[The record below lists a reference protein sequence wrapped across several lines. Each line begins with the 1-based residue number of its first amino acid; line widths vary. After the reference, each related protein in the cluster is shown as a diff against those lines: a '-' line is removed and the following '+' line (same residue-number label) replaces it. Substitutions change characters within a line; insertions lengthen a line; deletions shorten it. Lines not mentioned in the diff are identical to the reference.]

1 MAAIY
6 LVRHGQA
13 SFGAADYDQLS
24 VRGEQQAQLLGQWL
38 KDCHLPVQK
47 VYLGQAKRHLQ
58 TAQHCLAMT
67 DNLSANA
74 WQSLTG
80 FNEFDHVE
88 ILNRYRPDLAEHSAM
103 AQFLAASPQPR
114 KAFQAL
120 FSAAVDRWLSGEYDH
135 DYQQTWSAF
144 QQATWQALAQVR
156 AEAANARHIWVFT
169 SGGTITAIVQ
179 QLLALDPQQ
188 AFAINWNLVNTGVTK
203 LLFSGERLSL
213 SYLNSHG
220 HLEQQHQAELITY
233 R

>member
-24 VRGEQQAQLLGQWL
+24 ARGEQQAQLLGQWL
-38 KDCHLPVQK
+38 TQCHLAVEK

-67 DNLSANA
+67 DDLSAKA
-74 WQSLTG
+74 WQILDG

-88 ILNRYRPDLAEHSAM
+88 VLNRYRPDLAEHSVM
-103 AQFLAASPQPR
+103 AQFLAASPHPR
-114 KAFQAL
+114 KAFQHL
-120 FSAAVDRWLSGEYDH
+120 FNEAVDRWLSGEYDH
-135 DYQQTWSAF
+135 EYQQTWSAF
-144 QQATWQALAQVR
+144 QEAAWQALAQVR
-156 AEAANARHIWVFT
+156 AEAGSARHIWVFT
-169 SGGTITAIVQ
+169 SGGTITAILQ
-179 QLLALDPQQ
+179 RILGLQPQQ
-188 AFAINWNLVNTGVTK
+188 AFNINWNLVNTGVTK
-203 LLFSGERLSL
+203 LLFSGDRLSL

-220 HLEQQHQAELITY
+220 HLEQQHHAELITY

>member
-88 ILNRYRPDLAEHSAM
+88 ILN
-103 AQFLAASPQPR
+103 
-114 KAFQAL
+114 
-120 FSAAVDRWLSGEYDH
+120 
-135 DYQQTWSAF
+135 
-144 QQATWQALAQVR
+144 
-156 AEAANARHIWVFT
+156 
-169 SGGTITAIVQ
+169 
-179 QLLALDPQQ
+179 
-188 AFAINWNLVNTGVTK
+188 
-203 LLFSGERLSL
+203 
-213 SYLNSHG
+213 
-220 HLEQQHQAELITY
+220 
-233 R
+233 